1 MKESRAKASKK
12 AGKKNNGRKNRNG
25 KNKKDAKKI
34 LLDTPLQ
41 TLVRQ
46 ALLLP
51 PDARL
56 RFTMTGRRRRNS
68 EDNVWGIR
76 DAMTKTNLMF
86 TAWDGYSNGTEPFTS
101 ENNVI
106 DISLPYCSNGVST
119 SDNTLNYFCG
129 SV

>member
-12 AGKKNNGRKNRNG
+12 GGKKNKGSKNRNG
-25 KNKKDAKKI
+25 RNKKDVKKI
-34 LLDTPLQ
+34 LLDAPLK

-56 RFTMTGRRRRNS
+56 RFTMKGRKRRRNS
-68 EDNVWGIR
+68 EDNLWGIR

-86 TAWDGYSNGTEPFTS
+86 TAWDGFSNGTEHFTS
-101 ENNVI
+101 NNNVI
-106 DISLPYCSNGVST
+106 DISLPYCSNGVNS
-119 SDNTLNYFCG
+119 SHYMQCH
-129 SV
+129 S

>member
-1 MKESRAKASKK
+1 MNESREKASKK
-12 AGKKNNGRKNRNG
+12 GGKKQKGIKNRNG
-25 KNKKDAKKI
+25 RYKKDAKTI
-34 LLDTPLQ
+34 LLDAPLK

-56 RFTMTGRRRRNS
+56 RFSMKGRRRRNS
-68 EDNVWGIR
+68 DDIVWGIR

-86 TAWDGYSNGTEPFTS
+86 TAWDGFSNGTEQFTL

-106 DISLPYCSNGVST
+106 DISLPYCSNGVNRT
-119 SDNTLNYFCG
+119 DYT
-129 SV
+129 